1 MSEVRE
7 TIRRVDEPSKTCSTC
22 HELRPLTDFNVR
34 RTAADGLQA
43 RCRSCSRQWYAD
55 NREDHMRNVR
65 VRNDRV
71 RAEARVRLTDYLLE
85 HPCVDCGESDVR
97 VLDFDHEDPT
107 TKLTEVGRLI
117 GTAMP
122 WQRVLEEIEK
132 CSVRC
137 ANCHRRRTAEQL
149 GYWRHE
155 AETARRAAA
164 TGHAA
169 ERLEALDL
177 ARTR

>member
-1 MSEVRE
+1 MPQKR
-7 TIRRVDEPSKTCSTC
+7 CSSC
-22 HELRPLTDFNVR
+22 RSLLDLDAFAVR
-34 RTAADGLQA
+34 RASADGRQS
-43 RCRSCSRQWYAD
+43 RCRQCWRAWYVA
-55 NREDHMRNVR
+55 H
-65 VRNDRV
+65 
-71 RAEARVRLTDYLLE
+71 RAEHVARVGERNERARAAHRERLTAYLLE
-85 HPCVDCGESDVR
+85 HPCVDCNEADLR
-97 VLDFDHEDPT
+97 VLDLDHENPEQ
-107 TKLTEVGRLI
+107 KLSGVARLL
-117 GTAMP
+117 GMHVP
-122 WQRVLEEIEK
+122 WERIEAEIEK

-177 ARTR
+177 VRSR